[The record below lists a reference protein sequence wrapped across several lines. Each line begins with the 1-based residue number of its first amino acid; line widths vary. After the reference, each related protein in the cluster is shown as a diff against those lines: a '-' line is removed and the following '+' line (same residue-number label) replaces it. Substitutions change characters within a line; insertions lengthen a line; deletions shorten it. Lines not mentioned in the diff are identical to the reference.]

1 MGLLFDLEALGV
13 FLACFNLS
21 VTVLTSYC
29 KTSHISCFDSFG
41 RKHCQ
46 ILTKVGYLQHWC
58 MPLIMEFLYLWQW
71 RPSLGVKTRIRH
83 IWTIVQ
89 LKGRGISPVTGQ
101 DLTVERNADAVM

>member
-1 MGLLFDLEALGV
+1 ML
-13 FLACFNLS
+13 
-21 VTVLTSYC
+21 
-29 KTSHISCFDSFG
+29 
-41 RKHCQ
+41 
-46 ILTKVGYLQHWC
+46 
-58 MPLIMEFLYLWQW
+58 LIMEFLYLWQW